1 MRLEDNEI
9 KLVEFVESFET
20 NQCWVSIYKSDK
32 HYKNEYIY
40 VLTSVH
46 KNNGKIL
53 IRFGNAVQI
62 ASIRNSYRV
71 INL

>member
-1 MRLEDNEI
+1 MKRKMKNEI

-46 KNNGKIL
+46 KNNGKYL
-53 IRFGNAVQI
+53 IRFGNACQI
-62 ASIRNSYRV
+62 ASIRNSYK
-71 INL
+71 II